1 MRRLQHAALKVWR
14 RAARGWAAQMS
25 DSRHLEYARA
35 AVARRDIEQ
44 ALAMLQR
51 ARSEIAVLSGDHAKT
66 VEQLDGA
73 KLGGQRALEG
83 IRRTIA
89 TMDRMWYR

>member
-1 MRRLQHAALKVWR
+1 
-14 RAARGWAAQMS
+14 MS
-25 DSRHLEYARA
+25 DTRHLEYSSASIARTE
-35 AVARRDIEQ
+35 VEL

-51 ARSEIAVLSGDHAKT
+51 ARSRIAVLSGDHGKT

-73 KLGGQRALEG
+73 KLDGQRALEG